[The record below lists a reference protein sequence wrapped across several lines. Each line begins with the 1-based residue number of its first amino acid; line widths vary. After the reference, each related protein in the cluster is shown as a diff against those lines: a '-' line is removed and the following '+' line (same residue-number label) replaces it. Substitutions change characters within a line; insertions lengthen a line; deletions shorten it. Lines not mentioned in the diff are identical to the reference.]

1 MAREAKSNLPVQE
14 EVEVEDRNGKSAGTD
29 KDAQEMERLGK
40 KQQLNVCLVMSSQA
54 RTLL

>member
-29 KDAQEMERLGK
+29 KDAQEMDRLGK
-40 KQQLNVCLVMSSQA
+40 KQQLNVRLVMSSQA
-54 RTLL
+54 RKLL